1 MVCSGNI
8 WETKLNFVS
17 LVCCWIPMWCFVFL
31 TGEYYII
38 WTWLNLNIQKATR
51 LKSSCC
57 KIHLLQGS
65 RQTKSQHIKM
75 KHIKHETQIST
86 IKHKQTAKQS
96 HVFITFLMI
105 SLNVSDS
112 SRDSLKMAE
121 TSVLE
126 KMFQSKIKSNRDR
139 KGIVPLILINK
150 WSRWALVL
158 KRKTKQTKKRVHPVI
173 SWNLHCTGS
182 C

>member
-1 MVCSGNI
+1 MSEDEDDQLSGNSDRLVDVFLYQRSFIDLFGKMVCSGKI
-8 WETKLNFVS
+8 WETKLNFVF

-38 WTWLNLNIQKATR
+38 WTWLNLYIQKATR

-105 SLNVSDS
+105 SLNVSES
-112 SRDSLKMAE
+112 SRHSLKMAE

-126 KMFQSKIKSNRDR
+126 KMFQSKIKSNQIGTV
-139 KGIVPLILINK
+139 KESFL
-150 WSRWALVL
+150 SF
-158 KRKTKQTKKRVHPVI
+158 
-173 SWNLHCTGS
+173 S
-182 C
+182 